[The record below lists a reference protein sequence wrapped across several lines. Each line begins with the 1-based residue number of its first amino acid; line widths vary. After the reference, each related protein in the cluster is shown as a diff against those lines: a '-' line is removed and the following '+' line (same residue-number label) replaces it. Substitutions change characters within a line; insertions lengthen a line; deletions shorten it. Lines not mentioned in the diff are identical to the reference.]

1 MTQVLRFTQDDKR
14 IVFLGTVR
22 IIHLNTYAGNGGAG
36 KACLRINKA
45 LQDQGMDSR
54 VYVNFSFRKNNQVH
68 NLSEGIFSKW
78 VAVFGIL
85 FERIASKV
93 FTKAL
98 PVPFSVPVWGRNIAK
113 RDFLKSADIIHIH
126 WVNHAF
132 LKPGNLAQLATLN
145 KPIVWTFHDSNAFTG
160 GCHVRYSCLHYK
172 QECGQCPLLKNP
184 SDHDLSHRIWLDKQK
199 SYRDLLLNIIAPSNW
214 MALSVKESK
223 LLGSRPVQVIP
234 NTLDTQIFKPYSKS
248 DSCKK
253 LGLPEDKFILMS
265 GFMPSRKDMHKGTPY
280 LLEAFSILLRDFKIE
295 PDEMELVIFGNR
307 NDKDVPEFAL
317 KTTFLGTI
325 AEEEKLA
332 LCYSAA
338 DAFISPSLEDNLPY
352 TVMESL
358 ACGTPVVAFTT
369 GGIPD
374 MVQHLENGYLAEYKS
389 AKDLAAGIHWVYAHP
404 QREKLNE
411 CARKTIEEKF
421 SEELIADRHIQLYQ
435 TLLNQVH
442 VPA

>member
-1 MTQVLRFTQDDKR
+1 
-14 IVFLGTVR
+14 VR

-45 LQDQGMDSR
+45 LQDQGTDSR
-54 VYVNFSFRKNNQVH
+54 VYVNFSFRENKQVH
-68 NLSEGIFSKW
+68 NLSEGFFSKW
-78 VAVFGIL
+78 FAVFGIL
-85 FERIASKV
+85 LERIASKF

-98 PVPFSVPVWGRNIAK
+98 PVPFSFPVWGRNIAG

-132 LKPGNLAQLATLN
+132 LKPENLAQLAALN

-160 GCHVRYSCLHYK
+160 GCHVRYSCANYQ

-184 SDHDLSHRIWLDKQK
+184 SPHDLSHRIWLKKQK
-199 SYRDLLLNIIAPSNW
+199 AYRDLQLNIIAPSNW
-214 MALSVKESK
+214 MANSVKESK

-234 NTLDTQIFKPYSKS
+234 NTLDTQIFKPLSKS
-248 DSCKK
+248 DARRK
-253 LGLPEDKFILMS
+253 LGLPADKFILMS

-280 LLEAFSILLRDFKIE
+280 LLEAFSILLRDYKIE
-295 PDEMELVIFGNR
+295 PGDMELVIFGNR
-307 NDKDVPEFAL
+307 DEKNVPEFGM

-325 AEEEKLA
+325 AEEEELA
-332 LCYSAA
+332 LCYSSA
-338 DAFISPSLEDNLPY
+338 DVFISPSLEDNLPN

-389 AKDLAAGIHWVYAHP
+389 AEDLTAGIHWVYAHP
-404 QREKLNE
+404 EKEKLNKA
-411 CARKTIEEKF
+411 ARKTVEEHF
-421 SEELIADRHIQLYQ
+421 SEQQIANRHIQLYQ
-435 TLLNQVH
+435 TLLNSIH
-442 VPA
+442 VRA